1 MIFSAPV
8 TCKTAAAS
16 CSAGG
21 IKQVCAALGINPAD
35 SICFGDSLNDLPMFA
50 AAGFSVCMGNGGEAA
65 KQSADAVCDS
75 VEADGLAKAFA
86 DFGLLA

>member
-1 MIFSAPV
+1 MGCICNRRYDKGSGV
-8 TCKTAAAS
+8 R
-16 CSAGG
+16 
-21 IKQVCAALGINPAD
+21 QVCAALGINPAD

-50 AAGFSVCMGNGGEAA
+50 AAGFSVCMGNGGKAA

-75 VEADGLAKAFA
+75 VEAGGLAKAFA